1 MGKRKINL
9 KNFLTDLR
17 CGSSTEYMM
26 SKYNLDA
33 KEIESV
39 CRALNRSDLTAV
51 IELWERGKL
60 SDTQFS
66 RAFSEI
72 QDSLDRDN

>member
-1 MGKRKINL
+1 MGKRRINL

-39 CRALNRSDLTAV
+39 CRALNRSDLTAA

-60 SDTQFS
+60 TDTQFN
-66 RAFSEI
+66 RAFSGI
-72 QDSLDRDN
+72 RASLDGDD